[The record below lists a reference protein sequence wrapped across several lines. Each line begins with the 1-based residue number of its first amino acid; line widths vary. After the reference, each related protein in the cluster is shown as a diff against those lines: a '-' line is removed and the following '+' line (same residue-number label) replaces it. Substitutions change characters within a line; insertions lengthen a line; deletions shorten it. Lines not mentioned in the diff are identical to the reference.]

1 MNSYFFLKKTHNV
14 SFFFLIFAKLIDKIN
29 QTDIRKLASR
39 TQRCVPTEF
48 QGQSIPKNHGG
59 ERKLMWAQAK
69 NNHSSTVKVSLCA
82 KCRM

>member
-1 MNSYFFLKKTHNV
+1 MNSYFFLKNSPRIV
-14 SFFFLIFAKLIDKIN
+14 FFLIFAKLIDKIN